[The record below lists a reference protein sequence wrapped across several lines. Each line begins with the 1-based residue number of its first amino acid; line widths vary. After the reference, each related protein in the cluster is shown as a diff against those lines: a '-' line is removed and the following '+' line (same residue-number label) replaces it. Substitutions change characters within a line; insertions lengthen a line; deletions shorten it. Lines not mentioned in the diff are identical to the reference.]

1 MRAVSSGEWI
11 VESLVGVDI
20 RQDLVYVTE
29 TYDSPLERHL
39 YPLPLLKK
47 RRKRG
52 KVVLCWSEE
61 DTVCWYC
68 VDIPKIIIHVVR
80 IPYFGIG
87 EQTPRMTQQFYQQII
102 QNFK

>member
-1 MRAVSSGEWI
+1 MFKVVDVDDSTSSKEYYFLYASERTGYSHLYLNKFFNEKCFLMRAVSSGEWI

-52 KVVLCWSEE
+52 KVVLC
-61 DTVCWYC
+61 
-68 VDIPKIIIHVVR
+68 
-80 IPYFGIG
+80 
-87 EQTPRMTQQFYQQII
+87 
-102 QNFK
+102 